1 VVVVAAVAAVI
12 AVTALHGS
20 GGNPSGSSG
29 SSSSATVTV
38 SSAVTASSPA
48 ATDTPSISVPAS
60 TASSRGATGTGGVPQ
75 AYLGQWSGTIT
86 SNTGAEGPQTAKFKL
101 TGGAVNSIVG
111 TSSYT
116 NGPCAYNLLLVS
128 SSESGV
134 ELQEQVTSGPCLA
147 DYAVVKLTGG
157 KLTENIYL
165 FSPSGSPNLTG
176 TLAKAS

>member
-1 VVVVAAVAAVI
+1 
-12 AVTALHGS
+12 
-20 GGNPSGSSG
+20 
-29 SSSSATVTV
+29 
-38 SSAVTASSPA
+38 
-48 ATDTPSISVPAS
+48 VPAS
-60 TASSRGATGTGGVPQ
+60 TASSSAATGTGAVPQ

-86 SNTGAEGPQTAKFKL
+86 DNNGIEGPQTAELKL

-128 SSESGV
+128 SSKSGV

-165 FSPSGSPNLTG
+165 FSPTASPDLTG
-176 TLAKAS
+176 TLAKTS